1 MNKEQQIKEIMLTI
15 PQKIVAY
22 NGDPK
27 GQHLYG
33 EQRLQIAEVLYNAGY
48 RKIPD
53 GAVILSPEERD
64 EEIKA
69 YNEERKERENEL
81 LTIQMACCS
90 AQFEIE
96 QLQKENEALKRVDN
110 RVAFCKAY
118 DQLKAEN
125 KRLKAVNERFVSNM
139 KNALEIEK
147 ENAVKEFAEHLKKY
161 AIKTNSPAWG
171 LIEFVEVSDIDKLLL
186 TDY

>member
-1 MNKEQQIKEIMLTI
+1 MNKEQQIEEIMLTI

-48 RKIPD
+48 RKVPD

-64 EEIKA
+64 EEMKA
-69 YNEERKERENEL
+69 YNEDRKERENEL
-81 LTIQMACCS
+81 LAIQMACFS
-90 AQFEIE
+90 AQVEVE
-96 QLQKENEALKRVDN
+96 R
-110 RVAFCKAY
+110 
-118 DQLKAEN
+118 LKAE
-125 KRLKAVNERFVSNM
+125 NERFVSNM
-139 KNALEIEK
+139 ENVLEIEK

>member
-1 MNKEQQIKEIMLTI
+1 MSKEQQIEEIMLTI

-33 EQRLQIAEVLYNAGY
+33 EQRLQIAEALYNAGY
-48 RKIPD
+48 RK
-53 GAVILSPEERD
+53 VPE
-64 EEIKA
+64 
-69 YNEERKERENEL
+69 
-81 LTIQMACCS
+81 
-90 AQFEIE
+90 
-96 QLQKENEALKRVDN
+96 
-110 RVAFCKAY
+110 
-118 DQLKAEN
+118 
-125 KRLKAVNERFVSNM
+125 NERFVINM

-147 ENAVKEFAEHLKKY
+147 ENAVKAFAEHLKKY

-186 TDY
+186 TNY